1 VHSDERSARWVLL
14 VSAISCACAEACTSR
29 VSSGDAKAEVRPE
42 GNERTRGWFFIGCPD
57 KRTTCTDT
65 AALLC
70 PGGYLV
76 VNAIGEQVAASLAG
90 LPQVKDGELRVR
102 CVASFF
108 RDGR

>member
-1 VHSDERSARWVLL
+1 ML
-14 VSAISCACAEACTSR
+14 VAAISCACAHGRTSR
-29 VSSGDAKAEVRPE
+29 VASDDAKADVRPE
-42 GNERTRGWFFIGCPD
+42 GNDRTGGWFLIGCAD
-57 KRTTCTDT
+57 KGTNCTAT

-76 VNAIGEQVAASLAG
+76 VNAAGDQIAASLGG
-90 LPQVKDGELRVR
+90 LPQVRNGELRVR